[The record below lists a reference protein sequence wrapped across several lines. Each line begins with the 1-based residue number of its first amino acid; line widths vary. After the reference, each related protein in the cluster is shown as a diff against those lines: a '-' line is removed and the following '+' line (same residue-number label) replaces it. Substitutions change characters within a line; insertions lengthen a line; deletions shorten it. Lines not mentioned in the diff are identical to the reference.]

1 MVEQE
6 KLRVLLADD
15 DPLIR
20 SALASVMANEPSIEN
35 VIAVENGEHVLVA
48 LCADHFDIGL
58 LDVEMP
64 GMGGLTAAKEIARR
78 FPEVKT
84 VMLTSFPYP
93 DFLERA
99 LVAGARGFLTKD
111 TEVDVIVQMLHR
123 VMNGEQPVSPE
134 PQKFIVEDYRKTAK
148 SRERFAQ
155 FVSAIEALEAR
166 YQPLLSTLAQ
176 GYSNKKIAEAVYLSE
191 KTVRH
196 YVSEILER
204 TGCDSRTE
212 FAFKALETRCVQL
225 SYDD

>member
-35 VIAVENGEHVLVA
+35 VIAVENGEQALVA
-48 LCADHFDIGL
+48 LSADHFDIAL

-64 GMGGLTAAKEIARR
+64 GMGGLTAAKEMARR

-84 VMLTSFPYP
+84 VMLTAFPYP

-134 PQKFIVEDYRKTAK
+134 PQKFIVDDYRKTAK

-155 FVSAIEALEAR
+155 FVSAVEGLEAR
-166 YQPLLSTLAQ
+166 YQPLLSPLVQ
-176 GYSNKKIAEAVYLSE
+176 GFSNQKIADVVYLSE

-225 SYDD
+225 SYED